1 MALTFRG
8 GVFLEEEAL
17 ALNSPIREMPAPEL
31 ITLPLSGHQKATVAV
46 GDRVLKGQ
54 TVADGENCIPVFAS
68 VSGTVDAIRFR
79 PTGAGRKP
87 CIIIKN
93 DFKDEIDPALSPFD
107 TPIRKAE
114 SEPLLRHFR
123 EKGIVDFGGDGAP
136 LWKTLSEAKGKATRI
151 IIRCVETDPAFASS
165 RQLILEQTEEILG
178 GIKIMMRATG
188 IEKAIFA
195 LDETQE
201 DVADALLKRVRIS
214 KNFAVAILKN
224 KYPQGDTH
232 QLVSAILKKEIPK
245 GHPSHAA
252 GAVVI
257 GPEACRATFHA
268 FVSGLPP
275 VTRLLTVSGNCV
287 KTPSNLLVPV
297 GASLK
302 SVLEFCGCTKKPG
315 TLLSGGRMKGRMI
328 LNLNRPVTAAET
340 GVLALNTVPKEAVAS
355 PCIHC
360 GKCAEVCPMH
370 LVPSKLYRSVEK
382 GDLNTALF
390 YDIDSCT
397 ECGCCSYVCP
407 AKIQLRLRIRAGKTL
422 LAKKRA
428 AKGGE
433 R

>member
-8 GVFLEEEAL
+8 GVYLEEEAL
-17 ALNSPIREMPAPEL
+17 TANSPIREMPAPEL
-31 ITLPLSGHQKATVAV
+31 ITLPLTGHQKVKVAV

-68 VSGTVDAIRFR
+68 ISGTVDAIRFC

-87 CIIIKN
+87 CIVIKN
-93 DFKDEIDPALSPFD
+93 DFKDEIDPALAPFD

-114 SEPLLRHFR
+114 SEPLIRHFR

-136 LWKTLSEAKGKATRI
+136 LWKILSEAKGKATRI
-151 IIRCVETDPAFASS
+151 IIRCMEFDPAFASV
-165 RQLILEQTEEILG
+165 RQLVLEKTEEVLG

-214 KNFAVAILKN
+214 KNFAVAVLKN
-224 KYPQGDTH
+224 KYPQSDPH
-232 QLVSAILKKEIPK
+232 QLISAILKKEIPK
-245 GHPSHAA
+245 GHSSLSA
-252 GAVVI
+252 GAVVV
-257 GPEACRATFHA
+257 GPEACKATYHA
-268 FVSGLPP
+268 FVTGLPP
-275 VTRLLTVSGNCV
+275 VTRLLTVSGNCI
-287 KTPSNLLVPV
+287 KTPSNLIVPI
-297 GASLK
+297 GTSLRC
-302 SVLEFCGCTKKPG
+302 VLKDCGYTKKPG
-315 TLLSGGRMKGRMI
+315 TLLSGGLMKGRLL
-328 LNLNRPVTAAET
+328 LNLDRPVTVTET
-340 GVLALNTVPKEAVAS
+340 GILALDTRPKEAVPS

-360 GKCAEVCPMH
+360 GRCTDVCPMH
-370 LVPSKLYRSVEK
+370 LIPSKLYRSVEK
-382 GDLNTALF
+382 GDLNSALF

-397 ECGCCSYVCP
+397 ECGCCSHVCP

-422 LAKKRA
+422 LAKKRR

-433 R
+433 Q